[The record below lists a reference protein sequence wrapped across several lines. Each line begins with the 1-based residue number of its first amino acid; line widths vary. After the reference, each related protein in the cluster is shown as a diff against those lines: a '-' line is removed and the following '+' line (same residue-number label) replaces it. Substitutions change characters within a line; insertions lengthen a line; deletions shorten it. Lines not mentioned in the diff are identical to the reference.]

1 MCLEKIQSCCF
12 LIVRFGFIL
21 VFILL
26 ASGVTV
32 LFSSESITTSSFSS
46 NMIMPPPI
54 VGCNDPIVGKG
65 AVVDQLA
72 GSLVSALSGSNA
84 SDVIV
89 DGDLTNFIAF
99 NGTDLIGV
107 GAISLVSV
115 KDVNNTYPAGQR
127 TGFVVSAEGG
137 LIGADVLNDLE
148 IRTYLNNQL
157 QETAQVG
164 GGGSPISL
172 ALLAGPGSRRR
183 VDFVTTLPFDEVE
196 LSLTGVANLSL
207 ISALRV
213 YYAYEEVDGCDYNC
227 ATALNTAN
235 YPLATAS
242 TNCELFVVSCLDD
255 GFNNFSNT
263 TNADTTDYASD
274 LFILAES
281 NYLDIDIGENIPA
294 NYEVGF
300 AIEQVGLLGL
310 LSLDV
315 LGGITIETYDN
326 GGLVET
332 FIANDA
338 LANVGVLTG
347 SINLISFPTTQTF
360 DQVRITISSVLS
372 LATTYR
378 IYYGFVRPDTDGDG
392 FPDCVDQCAGGDDN
406 FDMDGDGTPDFCDDD
421 CMVNAGIDA
430 SACTSTMTFTL
441 SPAGAGETW
450 SPVMGNPSAA
460 SIDAAGVI
468 TGLDMEGYY
477 LFELS
482 NGSCSDTITIAY
494 FASQGP
500 IECNDPIV
508 GRGVVI
514 NDNGSCSNCGNID
527 ADNVVD
533 GDLSNYTEE
542 SSLLSLSLL
551 GGDTRLIS
559 VRDTLQEYPAGLR
572 AGFVLSFPS
581 GLLSLDLLDVFAIQT
596 YNNGV
601 PVEQAGIGSAN
612 LLNVDG
618 LGTNGQQRLSFVT
631 TQPFDE
637 VELIIQG
644 GLASLDLLTT
654 ARIFYAFTEPTS
666 CPDANTITDIT
677 DLCGIPLTASSDYC
691 GGIVYERSGFT
702 GIACVGC
709 TVDSLSNLIDDD
721 LTQPTTIDLL
731 AAALGDVSLSVAATT
746 VVDGGSIAGFAIGIE
761 PSLLDVGLLDN
772 ISLTTYLGGVPQ
784 ETIISSNPLVTAS
797 LLNNGS
803 EITYLSFA
811 TTLDFDE
818 VQITFDAGLAA
829 VSALGGTISVYY
841 AYVQADSDGDGTPDC
856 LDKCCEGPDTL
867 DADGDGLPD
876 SCENIAIVKN
886 GAFQDENG
894 DGFAQ
899 VGETITYSFTVTNLG
914 NVTLTNL
921 TVTDPLVTVSGGP
934 LATLAG
940 GASDNSTFTASY
952 VLTQADI
959 DAGGVTNQALVMGTD
974 TNGNSAMDVSDD
986 NDISEDDPTV
996 TTLPQNSGIAIIKV
1010 GTFQDTNSDGLAQA
1024 GETITYM
1031 FSVANM
1037 GNVTLN
1043 NVTVTDPLVT
1053 VSGGPLA
1060 TLAVGAID
1068 NTTFTASYVLTQAD
1082 INAGSVTNQAT
1093 AMAINPNGD
1102 PITDVSDDNDPL
1114 EDDLTV
1120 TSLPPPFVKLEAKVQ
1135 LQGAL
1140 LGATG
1145 GLMRDDLRSRGMLP
1159 STEPYTALAAFTH
1172 VGGGGGE
1179 TVADP
1184 GTVFADLGNNS
1195 IVDWVFVELRSS
1207 SNPATVVETRAGLL
1221 QKDGD
1226 VVGVDGVS
1234 SLWFTQ
1240 SVPGDYFVAVR
1251 HRNHLG
1257 TMTANT
1263 ITLTATGVVVNF
1275 MDTNLDLWNSQ
1286 SMYDNREQ
1294 KVIDGQYALWSGN
1307 TLSDDRV
1314 VFAGQFNDK
1323 DPVFNQVDSAPGNFF
1338 KIQTYILPGYN
1349 LTDANLDGDTIFAGQ
1364 NNDVDPIFNNVDGHP
1379 ANFFKIQTFIIVEQL
1394 AQELTP

>member
-12 LIVRFGFIL
+12 SIVRFGFIL

-691 GGIVYERSGFT
+691 GGIVYET
-702 GIACVGC
+702 
-709 TVDSLSNLIDDD
+709 
-721 LTQPTTIDLL
+721 
-731 AAALGDVSLSVAATT
+731 
-746 VVDGGSIAGFAIGIE
+746 
-761 PSLLDVGLLDN
+761 
-772 ISLTTYLGGVPQ
+772 
-784 ETIISSNPLVTAS
+784 
-797 LLNNGS
+797 
-803 EITYLSFA
+803 
-811 TTLDFDE
+811 
-818 VQITFDAGLAA
+818 
-829 VSALGGTISVYY
+829 
-841 AYVQADSDGDGTPDC
+841 
-856 LDKCCEGPDTL
+856 
-867 DADGDGLPD
+867 
-876 SCENIAIVKN
+876 
-886 GAFQDENG
+886 
-894 DGFAQ
+894 
-899 VGETITYSFTVTNLG
+899 
-914 NVTLTNL
+914 
-921 TVTDPLVTVSGGP
+921 
-934 LATLAG
+934 
-940 GASDNSTFTASY
+940 
-952 VLTQADI
+952 
-959 DAGGVTNQALVMGTD
+959 
-974 TNGNSAMDVSDD
+974 
-986 NDISEDDPTV
+986 
-996 TTLPQNSGIAIIKV
+996 
-1010 GTFQDTNSDGLAQA
+1010 
-1024 GETITYM
+1024 
-1031 FSVANM
+1031 
-1037 GNVTLN
+1037 
-1043 NVTVTDPLVT
+1043 
-1053 VSGGPLA
+1053 
-1060 TLAVGAID
+1060 
-1068 NTTFTASYVLTQAD
+1068 
-1082 INAGSVTNQAT
+1082 
-1093 AMAINPNGD
+1093 
-1102 PITDVSDDNDPL
+1102 
-1114 EDDLTV
+1114 
-1120 TSLPPPFVKLEAKVQ
+1120 
-1135 LQGAL
+1135 
-1140 LGATG
+1140 
-1145 GLMRDDLRSRGMLP
+1145 
-1159 STEPYTALAAFTH
+1159 
-1172 VGGGGGE
+1172 
-1179 TVADP
+1179 
-1184 GTVFADLGNNS
+1184 
-1195 IVDWVFVELRSS
+1195 
-1207 SNPATVVETRAGLL
+1207 
-1221 QKDGD
+1221 
-1226 VVGVDGVS
+1226 
-1234 SLWFTQ
+1234 
-1240 SVPGDYFVAVR
+1240 
-1251 HRNHLG
+1251 
-1257 TMTANT
+1257 
-1263 ITLTATGVVVNF
+1263 
-1275 MDTNLDLWNSQ
+1275 
-1286 SMYDNREQ
+1286 
-1294 KVIDGQYALWSGN
+1294 
-1307 TLSDDRV
+1307 
-1314 VFAGQFNDK
+1314 
-1323 DPVFNQVDSAPGNFF
+1323 
-1338 KIQTYILPGYN
+1338 
-1349 LTDANLDGDTIFAGQ
+1349 
-1364 NNDVDPIFNNVDGHP
+1364 
-1379 ANFFKIQTFIIVEQL
+1379 
-1394 AQELTP
+1394 